1 MTRRGAV
8 TAATTEEA
16 DRADDAARGEGDARG
31 STEARKGARSGA
43 RGGGGG
49 GDVGGRSIGGGGG
62 HVGGHV
68 GGHGVHG
75 GQGGG
80 HGVHGGGHGV
90 HGGGHG
96 VHGGGT
102 GGNGGGGDGGYPAG
116 GDANNP
122 CEGFCQAKT
131 DADSCDA
138 TIACEWGDADSTCV
152 PHPMSYAMGF
162 DACPKTFGELQ
173 TFVKTTNNIQHINL
187 CEVECSIIDDQSTC
201 EANAGCEFDKGNP
214 EGGDEEGPHCRP
226 KFNLPEVNT
235 GCEDALARVD
245 GGDGGDGGGGGNGT
259 GTGTGGIMAASWW
272 HHGGDG
278 GYPAGGNGNGT
289 GTGGIMAASWRHHGG
304 DGGYPAGGDANNPC
318 VEVCQEGTDADSCT
332 SMIACEWNE
341 ELPNG
346 ALCVPHPESYAMGFD
361 ACPRTFGDLQTFVKE
376 TNKQVNLCAVECSII
391 DDQSTCEANAGCEFD
406 EGNPDDDDG
415 ESPHCHPKSNLPE
428 VNTGCEDALAHVDGG
443 DGGDGTTGGDHPV
456 GGDGTTGGGYPVG
469 GDGTT
474 GGDHPVGGDGATGGG
489 HPVGGDGTT
498 GVPTLGRALY
508 AASNSHASLIG
519 PSVALTGFLALA
531 FVAYRRH
538 RHASPEAARLR
549 RGARDAYG
557 AV

>member
-1 MTRRGAV
+1 
-8 TAATTEEA
+8 
-16 DRADDAARGEGDARG
+16 
-31 STEARKGARSGA
+31 
-43 RGGGGG
+43 
-49 GDVGGRSIGGGGG
+49 
-62 HVGGHV
+62 
-68 GGHGVHG
+68 
-75 GQGGG
+75 
-80 HGVHGGGHGV
+80 
-90 HGGGHG
+90 
-96 VHGGGT
+96 
-102 GGNGGGGDGGYPAG
+102 
-116 GDANNP
+116 
-122 CEGFCQAKT
+122 
-131 DADSCDA
+131 
-138 TIACEWGDADSTCV
+138 
-152 PHPMSYAMGF
+152 MSYAMGF

-173 TFVKTTNNIQHINL
+173 TFVKTTNNIQQINL

-214 EGGDEEGPHCRP
+214 TGGDEEGPHCRP

-245 GGDGGDGGGGGNGT
+245 GGEGGDGGDGGDGT
-259 GTGTGGIMAASWW
+259 TGGD
-272 HHGGDG
+272 HPVGGDGTTGGDHPVGGDG
-278 GYPAGGNGNGT
+278 GHGGHGT
-289 GTGGIMAASWRHHGG
+289 TGGDHPVGG
-304 DGGYPAGGDANNPC
+304 DGTTGGDHPVGGDATNPC

-346 ALCVPHPESYAMGFD
+346 ALCVPHPESDAMGFD
-361 ACPRTFGDLQTFVKE
+361 VCPRTFGDLQTFVKE
-376 TNKQVNLCAVECSII
+376 TNKQINLCAVECSII

-406 EGNPDDDDG
+406 EGNPTGGDEEG
-415 ESPHCHPKSNLPE
+415 PHCHPKSNLPE

-443 DGGDGTTGGDHPV
+443 DGGHGGHGGHGT
-456 GGDGTTGGGYPVG
+456 
-469 GDGTT
+469 
-474 GGDHPVGGDGATGGG
+474 TGGG

-549 RGARDAYG
+549 RGARGAYG